1 MRTVRT
7 VTHVRFAL
15 CVLLGLGL
23 VFGTAIGAPTTPA
36 KAPAKSKRAKRVPK
50 APAPAPVP
58 VPEPTPEPAPVAPP
72 PPEPTPVAAPTPPP
86 PPPAPPTAAS
96 APGAGTTAA
105 PPGVTPSLGMRKRS
119 SAHGGFVDDMDC
131 SACHTTSGWQLAA
144 TAGKSGFDHDRT
156 GFPLRAAH
164 AQSSCGKCHTGKG
177 TPATT
182 CEGCHRDPHQGRNDG
197 TCAECHTATAWSDTN
212 TLAQH
217 RRTRMPLTGRHA
229 TLDCSACHKRQA
241 ERVFSDVPA
250 DCYSCHR
257 ARYHDG
263 SIHPT
268 HDGSAGT
275 PPFSRNCGGC
285 HTTIAWAPAITDP
298 NSLAMRTA
306 TMARTGEH
314 DAFFVLTSGSH
325 RTTEC
330 AACHTDQRRT
340 KLVRCDGCHRELE
353 LRQQHPTAV
362 SRNATACLRCHPRGA
377 AR

>member
-1 MRTVRT
+1 M
-7 VTHVRFAL
+7 RFAL
-15 CVLLGLGL
+15 SLLLGLGL
-23 VFGTAIGAPTTPA
+23 VFGTAIGAPTTKA
-36 KAPAKSKRAKRVPK
+36 KPTKSKRAKRAPK
-50 APAPAPVP
+50 APAPAPTP
-58 VPEPTPEPAPVAPP
+58 APPPAPEPAPVVAPPP
-72 PPEPTPVAAPTPPP
+72 PPEPAPVVAPPP
-86 PPPAPPTAAS
+86 PVAGPPPAAAT
-96 APGAGTTAA
+96 APGTGTTAA
-105 PPGVTPSLGMRKRS
+105 PPGVTPTLGMRPRS
-119 SAHGGFVDDMDC
+119 NAHGGFVSDMDC

-164 AQSSCGKCHTGKG
+164 AQSSCGKCHTGKRS
-177 TPATT
+177 PPTT

-212 TLAQH
+212 TLEQH

-229 TLDCSACHKRQA
+229 TLDCSACHKRSG
-241 ERVFSDVPA
+241 ERVFSDLPA

-257 ARYHDG
+257 ARYHDA
-263 SIHPT
+263 SVHPT

-275 PPFSRNCGGC
+275 PPFSRSCGSC
-285 HTTIAWAPAITDP
+285 HTTIAWAPAVTDP
-298 NSLAMRTA
+298 NSLAMRTSS

-340 KLVRCDGCHRELE
+340 QLVRCDGCHRDVE
-353 LRQQHPTAV
+353 LRQQHRTAV